1 MLGPPKHDQTY
12 LQVTAK
18 VFQCI
23 IRGCL
28 PTSFRGGQLISLSR
42 LEQEATPLRSS
53 YPSGQPPPAGT
64 GRGPLTAKHPE
75 HRPCC
80 KGP

>member
-18 VFQCI
+18 VFQRI
-23 IRGCL
+23 IRGWL
-28 PTSFRGGQLISLSR
+28 PTSCRGSRLISLSP
-42 LEQEATPLRSS
+42 LEQEATPLTSS

-64 GRGPLTAKHPE
+64 GRGPLTAEDPE